1 MIRRIIR
8 KTTCLLVLI
17 LCLGAITGC
26 AKESGTD
33 EVTEQEEVKK
43 SSPSIGQHCSD
54 LIRLL
59 SEKVHSDTYVELMTT
74 SSLTKSDAFAKL
86 REGNYDAPE
95 KIYKITFTKKD
106 MKLLCELANV
116 DQDAFDNMSK
126 ELKEAM
132 QGQMFASYMTVLT
145 SKTAG
150 AERLALQSLFTAQKL
165 FVAEEKNLS
174 CIYLYAYKDAYPV
187 AIYVGGAEDGAT
199 QASASFV
206 LIDDFKADT
215 EEDVISSMFIS
226 LANNYVDLVKLFG
239 VEVKEISD

>member
-1 MIRRIIR
+1 MISRNIKKIA
-8 KTTCLLVLI
+8 CLLALI
-17 LCLGAITGC
+17 FCLGAIMGC

-33 EVTEQEEVKK
+33 DGTEQEKEKK
-43 SSPSIGQHCSD
+43 TSVSIEQHCSD
-54 LIRLL
+54 LIKLL
-59 SEKVHSDTYVELMTT
+59 SEKVHNDTYVELMTT
-74 SSLTKSDAFAKL
+74 SSLTKSDAFAEL

-116 DQDAFDNMSK
+116 DQDAFDDMSK
-126 ELKEAM
+126 ELKESLQSQLVAA
-132 QGQMFASYMTVLT
+132 FMTLLT

-150 AERLALQSLFTAQKL
+150 AERLALQSSFSAQKL
-165 FVAEEKNLS
+165 FVAEEKNLR
-174 CIYLYAYKDAYPV
+174 CIYLYAYKDTYPV

-215 EEDVISSMFIS
+215 EEDVISSMFPS
-226 LANNYVDLVKLFG
+226 LVDGVDLKKLYG
-239 VEVKEISD
+239 AEVEEIK